1 MAAAVAGACLLTAAP
16 MAYSQTQGENRNSS
30 GEAENAVEKIL
41 SESRGTIIIDIPPS
55 IMRHLMENPVQP
67 KKTGPRQPVLHK
79 GINKLSGYR
88 VQIFSDGRNQTT
100 LETRAKAR
108 GNAVAARFPKYRGQ
122 IYTFSSSP
130 NWYCRIGN
138 FQTEQ
143 EASAALAELKR
154 AFPAFGGEMRIVRS
168 PIVVIK

>member
-1 MAAAVAGACLLTAAP
+1 MAAGLCLSATTFDV
-16 MAYSQTQGENRNSS
+16 SGQTSGEQHSS
-30 GEAENAVEKIL
+30 GEAANAVEKIL
-41 SESRGTIIIDIPPS
+41 SESHGSIVIDIPPS
-55 IMRHLMENPVQP
+55 ILHHLMENPVQP

-88 VQIFSDGRNQTT
+88 VQVFSDGRNQTT

-108 GNAVAARFPKYRGQ
+108 GNAIAARFPKYRGQ
-122 IYTFSSSP
+122 IYTYSSSP

-143 EASAALAELKR
+143 EASAAMTELKR
-154 AFPAFGGEMRIVRS
+154 AFPAFGGEMRIVKS
-168 PIVVIK
+168 QIVVIK